1 MYILHAPAD
10 EVVTE
15 CFKLVLDAGADVNH
29 VDSAGNTPLY
39 EVQTSLVAQLLLN
52 SGADPNARNN

>member
-15 CFKLVLDAGADVNH
+15 CFKLVLDAGADGKWKLSVLVNI
-29 VDSAGNTPLY
+29 L
-39 EVQTSLVAQLLLN
+39 
-52 SGADPNARNN
+52 